1 MIEIINK
8 AKSWFFRK
16 INKIDKSLL
25 DWWRKISERAHN
37 DNYTEMKGIIMLDF
51 IDINMHIYFKQLY
64 AIEFV
69 MIKISLKMLP

>member
-25 DWWRKISERAHN
+25 DWWRKNSERAHN

-51 IDINMHIYFKQLY
+51 IDINITCIYILNNFMPLN
-64 AIEFV
+64 
-69 MIKISLKMLP
+69 L